1 SMSDTMAV
9 PVPPPGPTTH
19 AWAVPA
25 SATVGWHT
33 TSGRAATTASAPDPT
48 YRTIPEVAATAAD
61 AHSTA
66 APGYR
71 SDPART
77 ATTPWVYLSS
87 AGPGTG
93 QERPTSPGAG
103 HATVPGPAAGSA
115 RPMSTTS
122 TRPHT
127 GEANRC

>member
-1 SMSDTMAV
+1 MSATASV

-33 TSGRAATTASAPDPT
+33 TSGRAASTAPAADPT
-48 YRTIPEVAATAAD
+48 YLTIPDVAATAAD

-93 QERPTSPGAG
+93 HVRPTSAREW
-103 HATVPGPAAGSA
+103 ATTVFGPAL
-115 RPMSTTS
+115 R
-122 TRPHT
+122 
-127 GEANRC
+127 